1 MGVALATRMRALWL
15 VCLLV
20 FAPVGPAGLILSGHP
35 TGEETHAPTVAHD
48 ASDHGISA
56 GALAEA
62 SPDQHCLYCQ
72 SASTHRFGW
81 VEASAHPQAPSS
93 TPIVW
98 ADLQEG
104 APRSDSRAALPA
116 RAPPVLA

>member
-1 MGVALATRMRALWL
+1 MATRLRALWL

-20 FAPVGPAGLILSGHP
+20 FAPAGPAGLILSGHP
-35 TGEETHAPTVAHD
+35 TGEDTHLSAVAHD
-48 ASDHGISA
+48 ATDHGISA

-62 SPDQHCLYCQ
+62 APDRHCLYCQ
-72 SASTHRFGW
+72 TASSHRFGR
-81 VEASAHPQAPSS
+81 VDAATHPQAPSS

-98 ADLQEG
+98 VELQEG

-116 RAPPVLA
+116 RAPPARA